1 MIEHSQ
7 RDVLQD
13 EEGIVSVEYVIVLIL
28 VCIAG
33 ITAWVSWREAVQNDA
48 STHYTQFGYPP

>member
-1 MIEHSQ
+1 MIDHQE
-7 RDVLQD
+7 REVLQD

-48 STHYTQFGYPP
+48 ASHYTAFGYSP